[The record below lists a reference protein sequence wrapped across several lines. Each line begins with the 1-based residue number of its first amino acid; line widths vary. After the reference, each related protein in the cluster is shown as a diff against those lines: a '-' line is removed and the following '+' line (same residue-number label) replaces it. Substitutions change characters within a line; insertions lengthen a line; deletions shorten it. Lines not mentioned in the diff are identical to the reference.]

1 MAEPLDVDILNAFM
15 ARIVTS
21 ASGVIPATSNITNP
35 AVQVGLPL
43 VAFEPPKDV
52 NGNGLRHLRVA
63 PIMRAEPFHP
73 GLSFSGHTERRGILQ
88 IDAVIPDNTGEPN
101 GLRLAALVAARFPI
115 GTDLIAGT
123 RRLRLYK
130 EPTIAAAVKDAP
142 WVRYPVSIP
151 YLVIT

>member
-15 ARIVTS
+15 ARLTTPALTS
-21 ASGVIPATSNITNP
+21 PATPIAFPMVAYTPVSGTKYL
-35 AVQVGLPL
+35 AVH
-43 VAFEPPKDV
+43 A
-52 NGNGLRHLRVA
+52 
-63 PIMRAEPFHP
+63 IMRAEPFHP
-73 GLSFSGHTERRGILQ
+73 GLGFNGHTERRGILQ

-123 RRLRLYK
+123 RLRLYK

>member
-1 MAEPLDVDILNAFM
+1 MAEPLDVDTLNAFM
-15 ARIVTS
+15 ARLTTPALTS
-21 ASGVIPATSNITNP
+21 PATPI
-35 AVQVGLPL
+35 AFPL
-43 VAFEPPKDV
+43 VAFTPASGVKY
-52 NGNGLRHLRVA
+52 LAIA

-73 GLSFSGHTERRGILQ
+73 GLSFNGHTERRGILQ

-123 RRLRLYK
+123 HRLRLYK

>member
-1 MAEPLDVDILNAFM
+1 MAEPLDVLILNAFM
-15 ARIVTS
+15 ARLTTPALTS
-21 ASGVIPATSNITNP
+21 PATPI
-35 AVQVGLPL
+35 AYPL
-43 VAFEPPKDV
+43 VAFTPASGVKY
-52 NGNGLRHLRVA
+52 LAIA

-73 GLSFSGHTERRGILQ
+73 GLGFNGYTERRGILQ

-115 GTDLIAGT
+115 GTDLVAGS
-123 RRLRLYK
+123 RLLRLYK

>member
-15 ARIVTS
+15 ARLTTPALTS
-21 ASGVIPATSNITNP
+21 PATPI
-35 AVQVGLPL
+35 AFPL
-43 VAFEPPKDV
+43 VPYTPTS
-52 NGNGLRHLRVA
+52 GLKYLAVHA
-63 PIMRAEPFHP
+63 IMRAEPFHP
-73 GLSFSGHTERRGILQ
+73 GLSFTSHTERRGILQ

-115 GTDLIAGT
+115 GTDMIAGT

>member
-15 ARIVTS
+15 ARLTTPALTS
-21 ASGVIPATSNITNP
+21 PATPI
-35 AVQVGLPL
+35 AFPL
-43 VAFEPPKDV
+43 VAFTPTSGVKY
-52 NGNGLRHLRVA
+52 LAIA
-63 PIMRAEPFHP
+63 PVLRAEPFHP
-73 GLSFSGHTERRGILQ
+73 GLAFDSWTENRGILQ

-101 GLRLAALVAARFPI
+101 GLRLAGLVAARFPI

-123 RRLRLYK
+123 YRLRLYK

>member
-15 ARIVTS
+15 ARLTTPALTS
-21 ASGVIPATSNITNP
+21 PATPI
-35 AVQVGLPL
+35 GYPL
-43 VAFEPPKDV
+43 VAFEPPKDA

-63 PIMRAEPFHP
+63 PILRAEPFHP
-73 GLSFSGHTERRGILQ
+73 GIGFNGHTERRGILQ
-88 IDAVIPDNTGEPN
+88 IDAVVPDNTGEPN

-123 RRLRLYK
+123 HRLRLYK

>member
-1 MAEPLDVDILNAFM
+1 MAEPLDVLILNAFM
-15 ARIVTS
+15 ARLTTPALTS
-21 ASGVIPATSNITNP
+21 PATPI
-35 AVQVGLPL
+35 AFPL
-43 VAFEPPKDV
+43 VPYTPVTGTKYLAV
-52 NGNGLRHLRVA
+52 H

-73 GLSFSGHTERRGILQ
+73 GLGFTGHTERRGILQ

-101 GLRLAALVAARFPI
+101 GLRLAGLVAARFPI
-115 GTDLIAGT
+115 GTDLIAGVY
-123 RRLRLYK
+123 RLRLYK